1 MKNSGIEWT
10 HHTFNPWIGCTK
22 VSPACDNCYAEKS
35 MPAKFQKITWGA
47 GQERKRTSDAN
58 WREPLR
64 WNADCAKR
72 GVRERVFCASL
83 ADVFDNEVQTLWRQ
97 PLMSLVV
104 DTPNLDH
111 LFLTKRIGNATRM
124 LTDASLHDGRLLNAN
139 DEYQPPKNLFIGA
152 TICNQEEADR
162 DIPKL
167 LATPAAKRFLSIE
180 PMLGPIRLNLDA
192 DRFHCPECRHSW
204 NGIDETVCPRNECP
218 LCGHESIVDHGR
230 QVGIDWVICGGESG
244 PNARPMHPDWAR
256 SLRDQCQ
263 AAGVPF
269 FFKQW
274 GEWQPE
280 YGMTTAQR
288 EKELGLHESVYVK
301 LDGTTHWINEG
312 DTTPYDASDA
322 QMVKVGKKA
331 AGRLL
336 DRREWNQVPA

>member
-1 MKNSGIEWT
+1 MKDTKIEWAD
-10 HHTFNPWIGCTK
+10 HTFNPWTGCTK
-22 VSPACDNCYAEKS
+22 VSPACDNCYAESWSKRAG
-35 MPAKFQKITWGA
+35 AKVGKWGPGA
-47 GQERKRTSDAN
+47 PRVRTSEAN
-58 WREPLR
+58 WRQPLR

-72 GVRERVFCASL
+72 GVRESVFCLSL
-83 ADVFDNEVQTLWRQ
+83 GDVFDNEVDRELRDDLATVIVSA
-97 PLMSLVV
+97 P
-104 DTPNLDH
+104 DLDW
-111 LFLTKRIGNATRM
+111 LLLTKRIGNAAKM
-124 LTDASLHDGRLLNAN
+124 LAEMFPNGM
-139 DEYQPPKNLFIGA
+139 PPNVCLGA
-152 TICNQEEADR
+152 TICNQTEADR

-180 PMLGPIRLNLDA
+180 PMLGPIDLQKACTCACGNGGQCQSHHTGRRVIADSSEGGMLIECICSRLNGL
-192 DRFHCPECRHSW
+192 
-204 NGIDETVCPRNECP
+204 
-218 LCGHESIVDHGR
+218 
-230 QVGIDWVICGGESG
+230 DWVICGGESG

-280 YGMTTAQR
+280 YGMTRAQR
-288 EKELGLHESVYVK
+288 EKELGLHETVYVK

-336 DRREWNQVPA
+336 DGREWNKVPA